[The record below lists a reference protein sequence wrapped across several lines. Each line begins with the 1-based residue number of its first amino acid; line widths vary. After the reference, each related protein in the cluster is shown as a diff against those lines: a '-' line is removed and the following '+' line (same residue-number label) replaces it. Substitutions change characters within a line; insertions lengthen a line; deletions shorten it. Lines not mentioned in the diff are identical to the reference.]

1 MRILQG
7 VDLVELERFREVFSR
22 HPSFAHDL
30 YTDAER
36 SYCHSRQH
44 SAVHFAGRFAAK
56 EAALKA
62 LGIGITTG
70 IDRAFRE
77 VEVSRTGSGRPT
89 LHFHGWVAR
98 LSERLRVLQCTVSIS
113 HTANYVVATVILL
126 SRVGGD
132 GPRASV
138 G

>member
-1 MRILQG
+1 MQILQG

-22 HPSFAHDL
+22 HPSFAQDL

-36 SYCHSRQH
+36 AYCHSRQN

-77 VEVSRTGSGRPT
+77 VEVSRTGSGKPT
-89 LHFHGWVAR
+89 LHFHGWVAKF
-98 LSERLRVLQCTVSIS
+98 SGRLRVRQTTVSIS
-113 HTANYVVATVILL
+113 HSADYVVATVILV
-126 SRVGGD
+126 SGD
-132 GPRASV
+132 RDAMS
-138 G
+138 